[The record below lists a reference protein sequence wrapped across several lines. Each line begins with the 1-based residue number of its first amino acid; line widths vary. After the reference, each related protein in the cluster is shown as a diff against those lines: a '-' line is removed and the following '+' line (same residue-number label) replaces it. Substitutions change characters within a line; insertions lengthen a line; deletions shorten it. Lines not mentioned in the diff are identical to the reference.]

1 MISYLSSIVTMSLT
15 CTVSEFL
22 SLISQN

>member
-1 MISYLSSIVTMSLT
+1 MISYLSCIVTMSLT

-22 SLISQN
+22 SLICQN